1 MLYGKNRISCKEL
14 NFSRLNSDWG
24 FRKNMTFGTFQL
36 FKIYCN
42 SCTVSNF
49 TILSTILSW
58 SHAAD
63 TISFIGSRKGE
74 LVCCDFQNGSIWPLD
89 DLLTWCSWTT
99 WQLLINSHA
108 FPWGEKCLAKR
119 QWPPTGSSLTI
130 FTNRCDYIK
139 SLSKYRWNTVLQGD
153 RISCKL

>member
-1 MLYGKNRISCKEL
+1 
-14 NFSRLNSDWG
+14 
-24 FRKNMTFGTFQL
+24 MTFGTLQL
-36 FKIYCN
+36 FKIYRFKNYCN

-89 DLLTWCSWTT
+89 DLLTWCSWTS
-99 WQLLINSHA
+99 WQLLINIHA
-108 FPWGEKCLAKR
+108 FTVRGKMPCTETMTYYW
-119 QWPPTGSSLTI
+119 I
-130 FTNRCDYIK
+130 FTDNIHQQMWLHKISVKIHVKHC
-139 SLSKYRWNTVLQGD
+139 TLQGD